1 MRNDT
6 CAPMLHVNR
15 AGQAGG
21 NDGPPIA
28 GAARRAGR
36 WAALC
41 ALALAAW
48 SPAALGAPAD
58 SSAVAELDRK
68 VETLARELENLRMGE
83 AAGATAPESRHGLAP
98 AASRVYGVP
107 GGVSI
112 GGYGEVVLQGF
123 DARREDDVRSGKL
136 PRIDMLRQILY
147 VGYKFSDELLVN
159 SEIEIEHAGVGGGAL
174 GGEVSVEFAYVDWS
188 LDPRIGVRAGMVL
201 APIGLINELHE
212 PPIFIGAARPDV
224 ESVIIPTTWRVNGA
238 GVYGE
243 FPAGISYR
251 AYVSEGLDARAFT
264 ASSPLRG
271 GRQKGSRAEAT
282 KPALSAR
289 VDYSGPH
296 GFALGGAGYRGDS
309 WQDHQPDSLRLS
321 PVTTLVEA
329 HATFQRGAFEARAL
343 YVRGMLDDAGLLSDA
358 LGLAGASR
366 LGESFHGFY
375 VEGTYDVLPHLAPGT
390 TYALAPY
397 ARYEMLDTQESV
409 PGGSENPANEQTV
422 VTFGAAFRPHPN
434 VVLKGE
440 RQQRANEAETATSQ
454 WNVQLGWLF

>member
-6 CAPMLHVNR
+6 CAPMLHAIR
-15 AGQAGG
+15 AGHAGG
-21 NDGPPIA
+21 HDGPPLA
-28 GAARRAGR
+28 RAARRACAGT
-36 WAALC
+36 ALC
-41 ALALAAW
+41 ALLLAAS
-48 SPAALGAPAD
+48 SPAAFAAPAD
-58 SSAVAELDRK
+58 SSKLAELDRK
-68 VETLARELENLRMGE
+68 VETLVQELENLRMGE
-83 AAGATAPESRHGLAP
+83 AAGTTVPAARHGFAP
-98 AASRVYGVP
+98 AASKVYGVR

-123 DARREDDVRSGKL
+123 DARREDDARAGKL
-136 PRIDMLRQILY
+136 PQTDMLRQILY
-147 VGYKFSDELLVN
+147 VGYKFNDELLVN
-159 SEIEIEHAGVGGGAL
+159 SEIEIEHAGVGGAL

-188 LDPRIGVRAGMVL
+188 RDPRIGVRAGMVL

-271 GRQKGSRAEAT
+271 GRQKGSRAAAT

-289 VDYSGPH
+289 VDYSSPH
-296 GFALGGAGYRGDS
+296 GFTVGASGYRGDS
-309 WQDHQPDSLRLS
+309 WQDQQPDSLRLS

-329 HATFQRGAFEARAL
+329 HATLQRGAFEARVL
-343 YVRGMLDDAGLLSDA
+343 YVKGRLADAGVLSDA
-358 LGLAGASR
+358 LGLTGAGR
-366 LGESFHGFY
+366 LGESYHGFY
-375 VEGTYDVLPHLAPGT
+375 VEGAYDVLPHLAPGT
-390 TYALAPY
+390 SYALAPY
-397 ARYEMLDTQESV
+397 ARYELLDTQESV

-422 VTFGAAFRPHPN
+422 ITIGAAFRPHPN